1 MCLVTLSEGRWW
13 EITFVQM
20 GAECV
25 CVPSVAFCRM
35 PLVWRNHGSD
45 VDLNVIALGILNKGR
60 ASVVWP
66 YSQVHIAPTEG

>member
-35 PLVWRNHGSD
+35 PLVWHNHGSD
-45 VDLNVIALGILNKGR
+45 VDLNSNSA
-60 ASVVWP
+60 WHP
-66 YSQVHIAPTEG
+66 E